1 MRLDAA
7 HRKLLTDRRIELGL
21 SQQALADKIGIT
33 NTRVCQLERGT
44 NGPSPELLQRWCE
57 ALRLHLDYRPAVIRL
72 TERSKATPVVCA
84 RTGRHRVSSTLFPPQ
99 KRKKFAAQ

>member
-1 MRLDAA
+1 MRLDDA

-21 SQQALADKIGIT
+21 DQRQLAKKLGIT

-44 NGPSPELLQRWCE
+44 NGPSPELLKRWAE
-57 ALRLHLDYRPAVIRL
+57 AMGVHLDYTPAVIRL
-72 TERSKATPVVCA
+72 TERSKATPVVSA
-84 RTGRHRVSSTLFPPQ
+84 RTGRLRVSSTLLPPQ